1 MWGGQEKGAR
11 CRRSSAGRVKR
22 WIQKVD
28 ERGARKADA
37 SPLRMDSF
45 LGLDTESASNRLE
58 YSAKVMGALPHLKE
72 GGGDVPLKRDLMA
85 TPPTTTPQDL
95 LSLEPDALLGTLEAH
110 FAARGEPTYRAKQVA
125 RWVWETDVSG
135 FADMTNLPISERE
148 ALAASLDLMVLEVE
162 TLSRSSDGTAKHLWR
177 LRDGELVES
186 VLIPT
191 SDRLT
196 LCISSQAGCAMGC
209 TFCAT
214 GWGGF
219 GRHLTAGEIVAQFRQ
234 SRGWAEAQGMGP
246 ITNVV
251 FMGMGEPLANRRAVH
266 PALTILNQGFGLGAR
281 KITVSTVGVIP
292 GILEL
297 ANRPEQF
304 GLALSLHAPH
314 AELRATLIPLEARY
328 PLPELMDALRAF
340 RDAGGRR
347 ITFEYTMIHGV
358 NDAPELA
365 APLARLAREIGAF
378 VNLIPFNPIP
388 DQPWGPSSPAR
399 LQHFQQTL
407 EAAGVSCQIRE
418 PRGRD
423 IDAACGQLRAQSL
436 VELQGPR
443 RPRPRARIR
452 VSDLPPP
459 ELA

>member
-1 MWGGQEKGAR
+1 MVTTAV
-11 CRRSSAGRVKR
+11 S
-22 WIQKVD
+22 QK
-28 ERGARKADA
+28 
-37 SPLRMDSF
+37 P
-45 LGLDTESASNRLE
+45 
-58 YSAKVMGALPHLKE
+58 
-72 GGGDVPLKRDLMA
+72 
-85 TPPTTTPQDL
+85 DL
-95 LSLEPDALLGTLEAH
+95 LSLEPEALTQTLEAH
-110 FAARGEPTYRAKQVA
+110 FASRGAPRYRAGQVA
-125 RWVWETDVSG
+125 QWVWETDVAS
-135 FADMTNLPISERE
+135 FEEMTNLPAVERGALKE
-148 ALAASLDLMVLEVE
+148 AFQVMQLDVE

-177 LRDGELVES
+177 LQDGELVES

-191 SDRLT
+191 ADRLT

-219 GRHLTAGEIVAQFRQ
+219 GRHLTTGEIVAQFKQ

-266 PALTILNQGFGLGAR
+266 PALSILNRGFGLGAR
-281 KITVSTVGVIP
+281 RITVSTVGVIP
-292 GILEL
+292 GIMEL
-297 ANRPEQF
+297 AERPEQF
-304 GLALSLHAPH
+304 GLALSLHAPTS
-314 AELRATLIPLEARY
+314 ELRATLIPLEARH

-347 ITFEYTMIHGV
+347 ITFEYTMIKDI

-365 APLARLAREIGAF
+365 VPLARLAREIGAF

-388 DQPWGPSSPAR
+388 DQSWVPSTPER
-399 LQHFQQTL
+399 LQHFQATL
-407 EAAGVSCQIRE
+407 EGAGVSCQIRE

-436 VELQGPR
+436 VELQGPE

-452 VSDLPPP
+452 VSAPLPPEP
-459 ELA
+459 A